1 MEYCLCLLYFVIGVI
16 NSVAEKSKLLIHRN
30 LSPYLSFVLLV
41 SAALVPRLYDNCLN
55 WDGQLSSGV
64 LLREK
69 C

>member
-1 MEYCLCLLYFVIGVI
+1 MCPKKKKKKK
-16 NSVAEKSKLLIHRN
+16 NKLLIHGN

-41 SAALVPRLYDNCLN
+41 FAALVPRLYDNCLN